1 MVVLPFQEFAQ
12 EGLRTL
18 CLAVKDISNTEYTT
32 WAKKFKEARFVYSFL
47 EILLWTFID
56 STVNTPLTVLPLNL
70 KPVFTRLSINQNPLY
85 TKYGRWSYIYL
96 FTYK

>member
-1 MVVLPFQEFAQ
+1 MMLLPFQEFAQ

-56 STVNTPLTVLPLNL
+56 CTVNTPFNRTPF
-70 KPVFTRLSINQNPLY
+70 KPKTCLY
-85 TKYGRWSYIYL
+85 QTLY
-96 FTYK
+96 

>member
-1 MVVLPFQEFAQ
+1 MMLLPFQEFAQ

-47 EILLWTFID
+47 EILL
-56 STVNTPLTVLPLNL
+56 
-70 KPVFTRLSINQNPLY
+70 
-85 TKYGRWSYIYL
+85 
-96 FTYK
+96 